1 MGKHMSTLNVEQLVK
16 AYIKMRDARQ
26 QLLREFDEADDRI
39 KQQQDVVQQAL
50 LELCKETGTDGLK
63 TSAGTV
69 TRTIKTRYWTSDW
82 NSMKNFIKENDAFE
96 LLEQRVHQTNMKS
109 FLEENPNLMPPGM
122 NIDSKYAIT
131 VRRK

>member
-1 MGKHMSTLNVEQLVK
+1 MSTLNVEQLVK

-122 NIDSKYAIT
+122 NIDSRYAIT

>member
-1 MGKHMSTLNVEQLVK
+1 MSTINVEQLVK

-26 QLLREFDEADDRI
+26 QLQREFDEADDRI
-39 KQQQDVVQQAL
+39 KQQQDAVQQAL

-69 TRTIKTRYWTSDW
+69 TRTVKTRYWTSDW
-82 NSMKNFIKENDAFE
+82 NSMKNFIKEHDAFE

-109 FLEENPNLMPPGM
+109 FLEGNPNLMPQGM